1 MKIRTFEGGL
11 DKNFTYL
18 VTGGDSP
25 QSVIIDAAVPVE
37 HLIQSVEN
45 NRLTPVSLL
54 ITHTHHDHIVYLR
67 EYQQAFPNI
76 KVHLWRHNNHYLN
89 QQNLSHLDK
98 IHVGSLKFT
107 VIHTPGHTPDS
118 VCYLVESKL
127 FTGDTLFVGRTGRT
141 IGVTSDT
148 RQLYRSVY
156 SKILTLPGNTVIYP
170 GHNYGNVQTIIL
182 EENIKISPLLRATD
196 EDDFVKRMK
205 EYEQSRR
212 KLY

>member
-18 VTGGDSP
+18 VTEGDSP

-37 HLIQSVEN
+37 HLIQSVGN

-67 EYQQAFPNI
+67 EYQQAFPNL
-76 KVHLWRHNNHYLN
+76 KVHLWRNNNHYLK
-89 QQNLSHLDK
+89 QQNLSHLDI

-118 VCYLVESKL
+118 VCYLVERKL

-141 IGVTSDT
+141 IGATSDT

-170 GHNYGNVQTIIL
+170 GHNYGDVQTITL
-182 EENIKISPLLRATD
+182 EENKKISPLLRATD
-196 EDDFVKRMK
+196 EADFVKRMK

-212 KLY
+212 KLN